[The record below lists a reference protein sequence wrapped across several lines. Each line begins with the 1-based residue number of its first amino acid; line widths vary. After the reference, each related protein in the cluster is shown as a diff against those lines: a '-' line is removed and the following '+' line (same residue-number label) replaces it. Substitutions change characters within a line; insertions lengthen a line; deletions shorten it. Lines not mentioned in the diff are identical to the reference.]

1 MAPRSG
7 RRLVE
12 RHFVDN
18 GYDYAHLQIKICFR
32 KTEMFSF
39 IVENNL
45 NHGKD
50 DYQVGHHQRHM
61 VKNEMFEG
69 RKKFIAIYLS
79 HDKKQ
84 VTPSDKPHHRKQRDV
99 FDAQAQL
106 KICVVAAVSLSVSV
120 S

>member
-50 DYQVGHHQRHM
+50 DYQVGHHQSPCKGTWSRTKCLK
-61 VKNEMFEG
+61 VG
-69 RKKFIAIYLS
+69 RSSLLS
-79 HDKKQ
+79 
-84 VTPSDKPHHRKQRDV
+84 
-99 FDAQAQL
+99 
-106 KICVVAAVSLSVSV
+106 I
-120 S
+120 